1 MPWRPPSPL
10 QGDGVRLIEPLQH
23 LLAGVRRV
31 LLAAAHAPPGD
42 ESERPRFNLLDIG
55 GDTGG
60 ELMVQRSKA
69 CLFVRFLFYAFF
81 AVIEG

>member
-1 MPWRPPSPL
+1 M
-10 QGDGVRLIEPLQH
+10 RLVEPLQH
-23 LLAGVRRV
+23 LLAGVSRV
-31 LLAAAHAPPGD
+31 LLATTNAPPGD
-42 ESERPRFNLLDIG
+42 ESERPRFNLLDTG

-60 ELMVQRSKA
+60 ELVVQRSKA